1 MHKLF
6 YNTVFIG
13 KKAFYL
19 PVCHSTNELAAV
31 LISNGK
37 AVDGTV
43 IYTDNQLH
51 GKGQRGNTWES
62 EANRNLLFSIILR
75 TNFIDPSDNFLL
87 TQITSLAIYELLSEY
102 VKTGLKIKW
111 PNDIVCFD
119 KKIAGILIEN
129 YIQRGKIEWTILGI
143 GVNINQKDFNAPDAV
158 SLSGICGQ
166 QFNREELLSLLLQRL
181 EKRYM
186 ELKRG
191 NIDGIRAN
199 YLKNLYWK
207 DEIHVY
213 QSEEGYFNGKI
224 RGVSPGGKLH
234 LEVETGARYFDF
246 KELKFIK

>member
-19 PVCHSTNELAAV
+19 PTCHSTNELAAV
-31 LISNGK
+31 LISSKK

-43 IYTDNQLH
+43 IYSDNQLH

-62 EANRNLLFSIILR
+62 ERSKNLLFSIILKAD
-75 TNFIDPSDNFLL
+75 FIEPSDNFFL
-87 TQITSLAIYELLSEY
+87 TQITSLAIHDFLSEY

-111 PNDIVCFD
+111 PNDIVCSD

-129 YIQRGKIEWTILGI
+129 YIQKDKIEWTILGI
-143 GVNINQKDFNAPDAV
+143 GVNINQLRFVTPEAI

-166 QFNREELLSLLLQRL
+166 QFNREELLTLLLQHL
-181 EKRYM
+181 EKRYID
-186 ELKRG
+186 LKNG
-191 NIDGIRAN
+191 KIDKIREN
-199 YLKNLYWK
+199 YLSNLFWK

-213 QSEEGYFNGKI
+213 KSEKGYFNGKI
-224 RGVSPGGKLH
+224 LGVSLSGKLH
-234 LEVETGARYFDF
+234 MEMEVGTRFFNF

>member
-37 AVDGTV
+37 AVEGTV

-51 GKGQRGNTWES
+51 GKGQRGNSWES
-62 EANRNLLFSIILR
+62 EPDKNLLVSIILKAD
-75 TNFIDPSDNFLL
+75 FIDPSDNFLL
-87 TQITSLAIYELLSEY
+87 TQITSLAIHELLSEY

-111 PNDIVCFD
+111 PNDIVYFD

-143 GVNINQKDFNAPDAV
+143 GINVNQQHFRVPDAI
-158 SLSGICGQ
+158 SLSGICRQ
-166 QFNREELLSLLLQRL
+166 QFNRDELLGLLLQRL

-186 ELKRG
+186 ELKKGR
-191 NIDGIRAN
+191 NREISKN
-199 YLKNLYWK
+199 YLKNMYWK

-224 RGVSPGGKLH
+224 RGVTHGGKLH

-246 KELKFIK
+246 KELRFIK

>member
-62 EANRNLLFSIILR
+62 EADKNLLFSIILR
-75 TNFIDPSDNFLL
+75 ANFIDPSDNFLL
-87 TQITSLAIYELLSEY
+87 TQITSLAIQELLSEY

-111 PNDIVCFD
+111 PNDIVYFD

-129 YIQRGKIEWTILGI
+129 YIQKGRIEWTILGI
-143 GVNINQKDFNAPDAV
+143 GVNINQKDFEAPDAV

-166 QFNREELLSLLLQRL
+166 QFNREELLGLLLQRL

-191 NIDGIRAN
+191 NIEEICSK

-234 LEVETGARYFDF
+234 IEVETGARYFDF